1 MSLITG
7 MCGVLFAF
15 GRAYW
20 DAQLKDTGYYSSI
33 TKIAYCMFD
42 DEYPRMFTKRI

>member
-1 MSLITG
+1 

-20 DAQLKDTGYYSSI
+20 HAHSKDTGYCSSI
-33 TKIAYCMFD
+33 AKVAYCMFD
-42 DEYPRMFTKRI
+42 DEYLRMFTKRI